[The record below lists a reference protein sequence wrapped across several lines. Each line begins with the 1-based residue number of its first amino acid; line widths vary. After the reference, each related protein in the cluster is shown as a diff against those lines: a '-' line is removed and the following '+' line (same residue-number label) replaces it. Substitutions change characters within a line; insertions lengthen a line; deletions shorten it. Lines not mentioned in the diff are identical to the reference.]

1 MAKLKFVL
9 REQKQRE
16 DGTCPV
22 YLRIS
27 HDRKTRFIA
36 TDVQVQPSQWN
47 ADKQEVRK
55 NHPND
60 TRYNDHLERE
70 KNKAQ
75 DAIIAVKDDHHT
87 QLTAKNIKERITG
100 ADLKDAKAYYEKFL
114 NFLKERE
121 RHWDYKNYKV
131 VLNKLKAF
139 TDDGPLPFTHIDTDF
154 LRKFE
159 TFLKKKPYNNA
170 PNTIYKNLKYLRRV
184 IREAVKEKIIPMEAN
199 PFLTYELKKEPVTKD
214 KLSMQQ
220 IQKMENLEL
229 EPDTWVWHARNFW
242 LFSFYCG
249 GIRFS
254 DVCRLRQENIKEDSD
269 RGKILEYRMGKTGKF
284 KSVKILPQALE
295 ILNRYPTTKPE
306 DRLFPLLEK
315 EYPSH
320 WDEQKHIG
328 SKNALVNK
336 YLKTLAD
343 KAKIDVN
350 LTFHLARHSYADF
363 VRKRG
368 MDLYSISKT
377 LGHSDLKTTEAYLK
391 SFDEDTVDSAL
402 EQAFNGK
409 DTENE

>member
-9 REQKQRE
+9 REHKQRE

-36 TDVQVQPSQWN
+36 TDVKVQPSQWN
-47 ADKQEVRK
+47 AKKQEIRK

-60 TRYNDHLERE
+60 TRYNDHLDRLRI
-70 KNKAQ
+70 KAQ
-75 DAIIAVKDDHHT
+75 DAILAVKDDPHT
-87 QLTAKNIKERITG
+87 PFTAANIKERLQGT
-100 ADLKDAKAYYEKFL
+100 DLKDIKIYYRKFL

-131 VLNKLKAF
+131 VLKKLEAF
-139 TDDGPLPFTHIDTDF
+139 ADDGPLPFTHIDTDF

-159 TFLKKKPYNNA
+159 TFLKKKPYENA

-184 IREAVKEKIIPMEAN
+184 IREAVKEKVIPMEAN
-199 PFLTYELKKEPVTKD
+199 PFLAYELKKKPVTKE
-214 KLSMQQ
+214 KLTMQQ
-220 IQKMENLEL
+220 IKMMEALDL
-229 EPDTWVWHARNFW
+229 EPGSWVWHARNYW

-249 GIRFS
+249 GVRFS
-254 DVCRLRQENIKEDSD
+254 DVCRLRQKNIKEDAD
-269 RGKILEYRMGKTGKF
+269 RGEILEYQMGKTGKF
-284 KSVKILPQALE
+284 KSVKLLPQALD
-295 ILNRYPTTKPE
+295 ILSRYPDTEPE
-306 DRLFPLLEK
+306 DRIFPLLNK

-320 WDEQKHIG
+320 WKEQQHIG

-336 YLKTLAD
+336 YLKDLASEAEI
-343 KAKIDVN
+343 KVN

-363 VRKRG
+363 VRKQG

-402 EQAFNGK
+402 AQAFNGK
-409 DTENE
+409 TDS